1 MPLSHSD
8 QYHAAW
14 VVPDLAAAMESFQ
27 TIGLRWATPTLRSII
42 VGRPNLAPTPFS
54 ILVSYSCDGPLHV
67 ELIQGAAES
76 PWEPLA
82 DGVMHH
88 LGWWVD
94 DLRQSIAMLESESP
108 VLESWMVGEDGGPA
122 RFAYLR
128 APGGQLVEVV
138 DAAIRPNLMA
148 WLRGETYV

>member
-94 DLRQSIAMLESESP
+94 DLRQSIAMLESESH

>member
-14 VVPDLAAAMESFQ
+14 VVPDLDAAMESFRAL
-27 TIGLRWATPTLRSII
+27 GLRWATPAVRSIV
-42 VGRPNLAPTPFS
+42 VGHPNLAPTSFS

-67 ELIQGAAES
+67 ELIQGVAGS

-82 DGVMHH
+82 NGVMHH
-88 LGWWVD
+88 LGWWVS
-94 DLRQSIAMLESESP
+94 DLRQSIAMLEAESH
-108 VLESWMVGEDGGPA
+108 VLESWMVGNDGGPA

-128 APGGQLVEVV
+128 APGGQLVEIV
-138 DAAIRPNLMA
+138 DVAIRPNLMA
-148 WLRGETYV
+148 WLHGEAYV